1 VKPGQN
7 SMSLDAPWKPRGIG
21 AGHRW
26 MCDGCNQPRSTTLG
40 SKKIG
45 ARKVCKECVDK
56 HAARQAEKARG
67 TTGG

>member
-1 VKPGQN
+1 MKQGQN

-40 SKKIG
+40 STTLGSKKRC
-45 ARKVCKECVDK
+45 AQCV
-56 HAARQAEKARG
+56 AAKAAKDAA
-67 TTGG
+67 